1 MKIKLIC
8 DSLCDVPKELIE
20 QYDIDVVPLNI
31 ILGDKEYKEGID
43 ISNDEFYKRMKEK
56 TEVPKT
62 SQATYI
68 QFKEVFDKYKDDYS
82 IVCINGSSKSSG
94 TYQSAVM
101 AKNDTEGDIHIFD
114 TLTLSLGSAQFVVK
128 ACELIENNKDIKV
141 EELIKHL
148 EELRESVSLFFVPD
162 TLEYLQRSGRASL
175 TTATIG
181 NLLKIKPIFTVEDA
195 NIFIL
200 NKVRGKKH
208 AIHELVNLVVN
219 KYDTLEDKNI
229 IIGCGD
235 NVDDFEKLKEEVN
248 TKIKCKKLYF
258 TRGGACICSHT
269 GPDIFAISCSY

>member
-8 DSLCDVPKELIE
+8 DSLCDAPKELIE

-128 ACELIENNKDIKV
+128 ACELIENNKHIKA

-248 TKIKCKKLYF
+248 SKIKCKKLYF

>member
-8 DSLCDVPKELIE
+8 DSLCDVPKELI
-20 QYDIDVVPLNI
+20 QKYDIDVVPLNI

-128 ACELIENNKDIKV
+128 ACELIENKKDIKAK
-141 EELIKHL
+141 ELIKAL

-200 NKVRGKKH
+200 SKVRGKKH
-208 AIHELVNLVVN
+208 AIHELVNLVIN

-248 TKIKCKKLYF
+248 SKIKCKKLYF

>member
-8 DSLCDVPKELIE
+8 DSLCDTPEELVE
-20 QYDIDVVPLNI
+20 KYDIDIVPLNI

-68 QFKEVFDKYKDDYS
+68 QFKEVFDKYKDNYS

-128 ACELIENNKDIKV
+128 ACELIENNKDIKA

-208 AIHELVNLVVN
+208 AIHELVNLVIN

-235 NVDDFEKLKEEVN
+235 NVDDFEKLKDEVN

>member
-8 DSLCDVPKELIE
+8 DSLCDTPKELVEKYNI
-20 QYDIDVVPLNI
+20 DIVPLNI
-31 ILGDKEYKEGID
+31 MLGDNEYKEGID
-43 ISNDEFYKRMKEK
+43 ISNEEFYKRMKEK

-94 TYQSAVM
+94 TYQSAIM
-101 AKNDTEGDIHIFD
+101 AKNDTDGDIYVFD
-114 TLTLSLGSAQFVVK
+114 TLTLSLGSSQYVVK
-128 ACELIENNKDIKV
+128 ACELIENNKDITSEV
-141 EELIKHL
+141 LISELEK
-148 EELRESVSLFFVPD
+148 LRDSVSLFFVPD

-181 NLLKIKPIFTVEDA
+181 NMLKIKPIFTVEDG
-195 NIFIL
+195 NIFIFT
-200 NKVRGKKH
+200 KVRGKKH
-208 AIHELVNLVVN
+208 AIHELINVIVN

-229 IIGCGD
+229 IIACGD
-235 NVDDFEKLKEEVN
+235 NIDDFEKLKEEVQ

-269 GPDIFAISCSY
+269 GPNILAISCSY

>member
-8 DSLCDVPKELIE
+8 DSLCDVPKELI
-20 QYDIDVVPLNI
+20 QKYDIDVVPLNI

-128 ACELIENNKDIKV
+128 ACELIENKKDIKAK
-141 EELIKHL
+141 ELIKAL

-200 NKVRGKKH
+200 SKVRGKKH
-208 AIHELVNLVVN
+208 AIHELVNLVIN

-248 TKIKCKKLYF
+248 SKIKCKNLYF

>member
-20 QYDIDVVPLNI
+20 LYNIDVVPLNI
-31 ILGDKEYKEGID
+31 ILGNNEYKEGID
-43 ISNDEFYKRMKEK
+43 ISNEEFYKRMKEK

-82 IVCINGSSKSSG
+82 IICINGSSKSSG

-128 ACELIENNKDIKV
+128 ACELIENNKDIKA
-141 EELIKHL
+141 EELIKAL

-200 NKVRGKKH
+200 SKVRGKKH
-208 AIHELVNLVVN
+208 AINELVNLVIN

-248 TKIKCKKLYF
+248 SKIKCKKLYF

>member
-20 QYDIDVVPLNI
+20 KYEIDVVPLNI

-128 ACELIENNKDIKV
+128 ACELIENNKDIKA
-141 EELIKHL
+141 EELIKAL
-148 EELRESVSLFFVPD
+148 EDLRESVSLFFVPD

-175 TTATIG
+175 ATATIG
-181 NLLKIKPIFTVEDA
+181 NLLKIKPIFTVENA

-200 NKVRGKKH
+200 SKVRGKKH
-208 AIHELVNLVVN
+208 AIHELVNLVIN

-248 TKIKCKKLYF
+248 SKIKCKKLYF

>member
-8 DSLCDVPKELIE
+8 DSLCDVPKDLVEK
-20 QYDIDVVPLNI
+20 YDIDIIPLNI
-31 ILGDKEYKEGID
+31 ILGDKEYKEGVD
-43 ISNDEFYKRMKEK
+43 ISNEEFYKRMKEK
-56 TEVPKT
+56 KEVPKT

-68 QFKEVFDKYKDDYS
+68 QFKTAFDKYKDDYS

-101 AKNDTEGDIHIFD
+101 AKNDTEGDIHVFD

-128 ACELIENNKDIKV
+128 ACELIENNNEISAQNLI
-141 EELIKHL
+141 EEL
-148 EELRESVSLFFVPD
+148 ERLRESVSLLFVPD

-175 TTATIG
+175 ATATIG
-181 NLLKIKPIFTVEDA
+181 NMLKIKPIFTVEDA
-195 NIFIL
+195 KIFIL
-200 NKVRGKKH
+200 TKVRGKKH
-208 AIHELVNLVVN
+208 AINELIKLTID
-219 KYDTLEDKNI
+219 KYDTLEDKNV

-235 NVDDFEKLKEEVN
+235 NIDDFEKLKEEVN
-248 TKIKCKKLYF
+248 AKIKCKNLYF

>member
-8 DSLCDVPKELIE
+8 DSLCDAPKELIE

-248 TKIKCKKLYF
+248 SKIKCKKLYF

>member
-1 MKIKLIC
+1 VKIKLIC
-8 DSLCDVPKELIE
+8 DSLCDAPKELIE

-128 ACELIENNKDIKV
+128 ACELIENNKDIKA

-248 TKIKCKKLYF
+248 SKIKCKKLYF

>member
-8 DSLCDVPKELIE
+8 DSLCDVPKELI
-20 QYDIDVVPLNI
+20 QKYDIDVVPLNI

-43 ISNDEFYKRMKEK
+43 ITNDEFYKRMKEK

-68 QFKEVFDKYKDDYS
+68 QFKEIFDKYKDDYS

-128 ACELIENNKDIKV
+128 ACELIENNKDIKA
-141 EELIKHL
+141 EELIKAL
-148 EELRESVSLFFVPD
+148 EKLRESVSLFFVPD

-200 NKVRGKKH
+200 SKVRGKKH
-208 AIHELVNLVVN
+208 AIHELVNLVIN

-248 TKIKCKKLYF
+248 SKIKCKKLYF

>member
-8 DSLCDVPKELIE
+8 DSLCDAPKELIE

-128 ACELIENNKDIKV
+128 ACELIENNKDIKA

-248 TKIKCKKLYF
+248 SKIKCKKLYF

>member
-8 DSLCDVPKELIE
+8 DSLCDTPKELVE
-20 QYDIDVVPLNI
+20 KYDIDIVPLNI

-43 ISNDEFYKRMKEK
+43 ISNEEFYKRMKEK

-68 QFKEVFDKYKDDYS
+68 QFKEVFDKYKDEYS

-101 AKNDTEGDIHIFD
+101 AKNDTEGDIHVFD
-114 TLTLSLGSAQFVVK
+114 TLTLSLGSAQFVIK
-128 ACELIENNKDIKV
+128 ACELIENNKDITA
-141 EELIKHL
+141 EELIKNL

-175 TTATIG
+175 ATATIG

-208 AIHELVNLVVN
+208 AIHELVNLVIN

-235 NVDDFEKLKEEVN
+235 TLDDFERLKEEVN
-248 TKIKCKKLYF
+248 AKIKCKKLYF